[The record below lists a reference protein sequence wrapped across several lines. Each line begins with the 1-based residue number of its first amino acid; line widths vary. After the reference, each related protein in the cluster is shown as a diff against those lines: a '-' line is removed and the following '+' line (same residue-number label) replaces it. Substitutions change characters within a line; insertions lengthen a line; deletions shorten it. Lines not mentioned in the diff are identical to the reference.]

1 MMLISLNQTMLQSL
15 LVSDKAGLLSMM
27 QSKSYFWL
35 GFDGFDADL
44 IVKQAWTPKMSLGM
58 MI

>member
-1 MMLISLNQTMLQSL
+1 MLQSL